1 MKIFYHNG
9 CYFRFFFAYLVLAVS
24 CSALSIGADANDPN
38 NPKKLLQIKFDT
50 IFSILQNKDLDQQ
63 TKEKQINEIVSYLF
77 DFPLMAKLSL
87 GRKHWPKLTKTQ
99 REKFTEL
106 FVKKLKAFYRK
117 KISLY
122 TNEKVR
128 FKQIS
133 QKKKT
138 TFVPVELVSMDKT
151 VVMLY
156 KFRKAGKRWKI
167 YDVQIEGVSILLTYR
182 SQFDDIL
189 SRGTVDD
196 LLAQLEK

>member
-1 MKIFYHNG
+1 MKLFHRNQFWFIFS
-9 CYFRFFFAYLVLAVS
+9 FAVLVLAAA
-24 CSALSIGADANDPN
+24 CIGADANDPN
-38 NPKKLLQIKFDT
+38 NPKKLLQIKFDS
-50 IFSILQNKDLDQQ
+50 IFSVLGNKDLDQQ
-63 TKEKQINEIVSYLF
+63 TKEKQINEIVSPIF

-106 FVKKLKAFYRK
+106 FVRKLKAFYLK
-117 KISLY
+117 KVSLY
-122 TNEKVR
+122 TNEKVL

-138 TFVPVELVSMDKT
+138 TLVPVELVSRDKT
-151 VVMLY
+151 VAILY
-156 KFRKAGKRWKI
+156 KLRKAGKRWKI
-167 YDVQIEGVSILLTYR
+167 YDVQIEGVSVLLTYR